1 MLIYKAYVLIKVAP
15 HQEDKIL
22 RELSK
27 FAAISEAHKLFGM
40 YDLVVE
46 IERKGMRDIM
56 DAVSKIRSIK
66 GVIDTITNL
75 VADFE
80 MDVHGAP
87 L

>member
-1 MLIYKAYVLIKVAP
+1 MP
-15 HQEDKIL
+15 
-22 RELSK
+22 S
-27 FAAISEAHKLFGM
+27 ISEAHALFGM
-40 YDLVVE
+40 YDLIVE

-56 DAVSKIRSIK
+56 ETIAKIRAIK
-66 GVIDTITNL
+66 GVLDTITNL

>member
-1 MLIYKAYVLIKVAP
+1 MI
-15 HQEDKIL
+15 
-22 RELSK
+22 
-27 FAAISEAHKLFGM
+27 
-40 YDLVVE
+40 VE

-56 DAVSKIRSIK
+56 QTIGKIRAIK
-66 GVIDTITNL
+66 GVQDTITNL

>member
-1 MLIYKAYVLIKVAP
+1 M
-15 HQEDKIL
+15 
-22 RELSK
+22 
-27 FAAISEAHKLFGM
+27 LFGL
-40 YDLVVE
+40 YDIIVE

-56 DAVSKIRSIK
+56 DTVSKIRSLK
-66 GVIDTITNL
+66 GVLDTITNL

>member
-1 MLIYKAYVLIKVAP
+1 MIKVAP
-15 HQEDKIL
+15 QQEDKIL

-27 FAAISEAHKLFGM
+27 FAAISEAHKLFGL
-40 YDLVVE
+40 YDLIVE

-56 DAVSKIRSIK
+56 ETISKIRTIK
-66 GVIDTITNL
+66 GVLDTITNL

-87 L
+87 I

>member
-1 MLIYKAYVLIKVAP
+1 
-15 HQEDKIL
+15 
-22 RELSK
+22 
-27 FAAISEAHKLFGM
+27 M
-40 YDLVVE
+40 YDLIVE

-56 DAVSKIRSIK
+56 ETVARVRTIK
-66 GVIDTITNL
+66 GVVDTITNL

>member
-1 MLIYKAYVLIKVAP
+1 
-15 HQEDKIL
+15 
-22 RELSK
+22 
-27 FAAISEAHKLFGM
+27 M

-46 IERKGMRDIM
+46 IEQKGMRDIM
-56 DAVSKIRSIK
+56 EAVSKIRRLK
-66 GVIDTITNL
+66 GVMDTITNL

>member
-1 MLIYKAYVLIKVAP
+1 MKVAP
-15 HQEDKIL
+15 QQEDRIL
-22 RELSK
+22 REISK
-27 FAAISEAHKLFGM
+27 IPSVNESHKLFGM
-40 YDLVVE
+40 YDLIVE

-56 DAVSKIRSIK
+56 ETMAKIRSIK
-66 GVIDTITNL
+66 GVLDTITNL

>member
-1 MLIYKAYVLIKVAP
+1 
-15 HQEDKIL
+15 
-22 RELSK
+22 
-27 FAAISEAHKLFGM
+27 M

>member
-1 MLIYKAYVLIKVAP
+1 MYKAYVLIKAKP
-15 HQEDKIL
+15 HQENAIL
-22 RELSK
+22 REISK
-27 FAAISEAHKLFGM
+27 IASVTESHLLFGM
-40 YDLVVE
+40 YDIIVE

-56 DAVSKIRSIK
+56 ATVSKIRSLK
-66 GVIDTITNL
+66 GVMDTITNL

>member
-1 MLIYKAYVLIKVAP
+1 MYKAYILIKAAP
-15 HQEDKIL
+15 HQENNISREISKI
-22 RELSK
+22 
-27 FAAISEAHKLFGM
+27 AAVKESHLLFGM

-56 DAVSKIRSIK
+56 DTVSKIRGIK

-87 L
+87 I